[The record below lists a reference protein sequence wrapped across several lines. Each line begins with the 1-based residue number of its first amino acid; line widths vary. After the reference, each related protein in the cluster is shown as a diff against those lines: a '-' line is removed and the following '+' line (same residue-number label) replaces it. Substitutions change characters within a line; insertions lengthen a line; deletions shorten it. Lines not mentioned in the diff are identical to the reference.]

1 LEIFFTP
8 ETRFCHSAELESRE
22 DSHLSYFL
30 QNLLLLLLLLML
42 LLHFTVVGVVV
53 DYCRPLLVLMMV
65 RRRTRSHISPTPHLL
80 QQRTK
85 LLLWNP

>member
-8 ETRFCHSAELESRE
+8 ETQLCHSAELESRE

-30 QNLLLLLLLLML
+30 QKFLLLLVLLLL

-65 RRRTRSHISPTPHLL
+65 RRRTRSHHPHPTYCNKEQSSSCGIP
-80 QQRTK
+80 
-85 LLLWNP
+85 N